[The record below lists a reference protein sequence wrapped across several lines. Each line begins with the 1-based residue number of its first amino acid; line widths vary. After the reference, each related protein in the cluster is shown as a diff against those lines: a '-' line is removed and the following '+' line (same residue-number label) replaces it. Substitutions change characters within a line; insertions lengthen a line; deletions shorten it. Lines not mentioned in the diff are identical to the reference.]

1 MKLSFATTWMDL
13 GIIILSEVSQRQ
25 ILYNNIYMWTL
36 IFKMIKVNL
45 FTKQKQTHRF
55 QKQTSG
61 YQRGNAGGGGA
72 GINQELGINTD
83 TLLYTANQTIKKDRL
98 HSTGNST
105 KYSVITHMGKECE
118 KELIYV

>member
-55 QKQTSG
+55 QKNTSG
-61 YQRGNAGGGGA
+61 YQRGNAGWGGA

-105 KYSVITHMGKECE
+105 QYSVITHMGKECE